1 MFVYFYVSSVVYVLG
16 VSMGY
21 GDLTFVSES
30 VLCNG
35 KRVTLIQKT
44 YLEGGRVVLR
54 DVVRFGEAVAV
65 LPIKDNGNV
74 VLLSQFRVP
83 VNDWVLEI
91 PAGRIEE
98 GEDLVS
104 AARRELREEAGY
116 DADKLIKVASVYTAP
131 GYSDEIL
138 HIFLAR
144 KLKYVGAS
152 PEPGELIRTIELSVE
167 EAIKTLIKSKHVD
180 AKTLLAIL
188 LFKTL
193 NLSLL

>member
-1 MFVYFYVSSVVYVLG
+1 
-16 VSMGY
+16 MGY
-21 GDLTFVSES
+21 RDLTFVSES
-30 VLCNG
+30 ILCSGRRVVL
-35 KRVTLIQKT
+35 VQKKF
-44 YLEGGRVVLR
+44 LQSGRIVLR

-65 LPIKDNGNV
+65 LPIKNNGNI

-91 PAGRIEE
+91 PAGRVEKD
-98 GEDLVS
+98 EDLIS

-116 DADKLIKVASVYTAP
+116 DADELIKIASVYTAP
-131 GYSDEIL
+131 GYSDETL

-152 PEPGELIRTIELSVE
+152 PEPGELIKTIELSFE
-167 EAIKTLIKSKHVD
+167 EALKTLTKSKHVD

-193 NLSLL
+193 NLNLL